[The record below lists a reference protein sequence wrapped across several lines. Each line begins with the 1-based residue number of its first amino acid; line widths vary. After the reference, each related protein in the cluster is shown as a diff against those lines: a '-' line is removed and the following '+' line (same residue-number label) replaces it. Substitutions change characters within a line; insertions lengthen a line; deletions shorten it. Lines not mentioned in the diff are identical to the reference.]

1 MKKGTD
7 KAYKFLSYLDST
19 ISHQKKECLGLNEE
33 RHREILKIEIAQL
46 NVVREKFVAT
56 FGI

>member
-7 KAYKFLSYLDST
+7 KAYKFLSCLDSKIT
-19 ISHQKKECLGLNEE
+19 RQKKECLGLNEE

-46 NVVREKFVAT
+46 NAVREKFVET
-56 FGI
+56 FCI